1 MSTEKE
7 FEGKT
12 ITDATIEACKELGI
26 TRDELEFDV
35 VEEGSTGVLGIGG
48 RNAVIKVK
56 ISDDYTNQN
65 ATDSTKEERTD
76 EVKEASA
83 TNVDI
88 DKGEIEDIFKKIV
101 NHFVEENNISSELN
115 ENNILLKMN
124 SEADLGF
131 LIGKKGDMIKNLE
144 FLLSRIAS
152 KKNSQSVMVSIDING
167 FREKKDAQ
175 LKEKV
180 KSLIDKVISINRPL
194 SLNPMNSYE
203 RRICYLV
210 IEENSEVTYKT
221 KEQGHLKKITILPK
235 NMNTNLS

>member
-1 MSTEKE
+1 MSIEKE

-12 ITDATIEACKELGI
+12 VTDATIEACKELDI
-26 TRDELEFDV
+26 SRDQLEFDV
-35 VEEGSTGVLGIGG
+35 VDEGSTGVLGIGG

-56 ISDDYTNQN
+56 ISDDYTNQT

-76 EVKEASA
+76 EAKEASA